1 MEQSLKYPVVPDT
14 AMKSRRRYVRIVI
27 THRIECGLGS
37 TRKERTY
44 GAKAIAVCKIPDLSS
59 GVSRINVDDKKS
71 CFTTPGSCQR
81 LLGDS
86 LHGRM
91 RDRKNSK
98 T

>member
-59 GVSRINVDDKKS
+59 GVSRINRDD
-71 CFTTPGSCQR
+71 
-81 LLGDS
+81 
-86 LHGRM
+86 
-91 RDRKNSK
+91 
-98 T
+98 